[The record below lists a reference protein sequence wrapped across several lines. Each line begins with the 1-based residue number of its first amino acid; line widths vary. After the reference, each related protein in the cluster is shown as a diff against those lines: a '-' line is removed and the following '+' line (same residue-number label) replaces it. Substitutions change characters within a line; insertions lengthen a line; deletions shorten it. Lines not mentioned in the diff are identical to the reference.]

1 MNSVA
6 ELPRWDLS
14 PLFSGLDAP
23 DFQAAWDHLQNR
35 IRSLETLMSHHEVG
49 KRVARPSDKAAFQEI
64 IAALNGIYE
73 AQTPL
78 SAYLYA
84 LTSTDATDEAAQ
96 AKLSEYEGLLLQM
109 QRLRPRLTAWLA
121 TLEPALVEA
130 GEYKILIEE
139 AKVEAQHM
147 MSEPEEI
154 LASELSLSGGTAWA
168 KLHGNL
174 TSLITARVNG
184 EELPM
189 SAVRLLAM
197 NPDPAVRK
205 AAYEAELGAWE
216 ANEVALAAA
225 LNSWKGEQSTLNRK
239 RGWADDLEPT
249 LHQNRIT
256 RGALSAMQAA
266 MVESLPTWR
275 RYFRAKAKAL
285 GKEQLEW
292 WDLFAP
298 IGSAG
303 GTRWSWEE
311 GRRFI
316 VEHLAAFSRADADL
330 AERAYAERW
339 IDAEPRKGK
348 VGGAYCMPIGQ
359 GLSRILTNY
368 EASFSG
374 VSTMAHELG
383 HAYHNFCLAA
393 KPALLRQEPM
403 TLAETASI
411 MNETIVT
418 EAALR
423 AVPEAEQITI
433 LEGNLQDA
441 AQVVVD
447 IHSRFLF
454 ERSVF
459 EKRKERELSPSEFKE
474 LMLEAQRAT
483 YGDALASYHPYM
495 WAVKG
500 HYYGIDFYNYPYAFG
515 LLFGLALFKK
525 YRLEGPDFV
534 AQYDDLLASV
544 GTYPAQELAARF
556 GFDLE
561 DQGFWAGGLEVLAE
575 RVMRFEKLV
584 G

>member
-1 MNSVA
+1 MDRLA
-6 ELPRWDLS
+6 ELPEWDLS
-14 PLFSGLDAP
+14 PLFSGLDTP
-23 DFQAAWDHLQNR
+23 DFQAAWDDLQHG
-35 IRSLETLMSHHEVG
+35 IRALETLMHRHEVG
-49 KRVARPSDKAAFQEI
+49 QRPARSSDETAFQEI

-73 AQTPL
+73 AQTPIG
-78 SAYLYA
+78 AYLYA
-84 LTSTDATDEAAQ
+84 LTSTNATLEAAQ
-96 AKLSEYEGLLLQM
+96 VKLSEYEGLLLQLE
-109 QRLRPRLTAWLA
+109 RLRPRLTVWLA
-121 TLEPALVEA
+121 ALEPEMVEA

-147 MSEPEEI
+147 MSEAEEI
-154 LASELSLSGGTAWA
+154 LAAELSLSGGAAWA

-174 TSLITARVNG
+174 TSLITASVNG

-189 SAVRLLAM
+189 SSVRLLAM
-197 NPDPAVRK
+197 NPDRAVRK
-205 AAYEAELGAWE
+205 AAYTAELAAWE

-225 LNSWKGEQSTLNRK
+225 LNGWKGERSTLNRK

-249 LHQNRIT
+249 LQQNRIT
-256 RGALSAMQAA
+256 RQVLSAMQAA
-266 MVESLPTWR
+266 ITESLPTWR

-285 GKEQLEW
+285 SQERLEW

-298 IGSAG
+298 IGFAG
-303 GTRWSWEE
+303 GRRWGWEE

-316 VEHLAAFSRADADL
+316 VEHLSAFSRADADL

-339 IDAEPRKGK
+339 IDAKPRKGK
-348 VGGAYCMPIGQ
+348 VGGAYCMPIGKGQ
-359 GLSRILTNY
+359 SRILTNY
-368 EASFSG
+368 EESFSG

-383 HAYHNFCLAA
+383 HAYHNLCLAT
-393 KPALLRQEPM
+393 KPALLRREPM

-423 AVPEAEQITI
+423 AVPEAEQVTI

-441 AQVVVD
+441 AQLVVD

-474 LMLEAQRAT
+474 LMLAAQQAT

-500 HYYGIDFYNYPYAFG
+500 HYYGIDFYNYPYTFG

-525 YRLEGPDFV
+525 YQREGADFV
-534 AQYDDLLASV
+534 AQYDDMLASV
-544 GTYPAQELAARF
+544 GTYPAQELADRF
-556 GFDLE
+556 GFNLE
-561 DQGFWAGGLEVLAE
+561 DPGFWAGGLEVLAE
-575 RVMRFEKLV
+575 RIARFEKLV

>member
-1 MNSVA
+1 MHHVA
-6 ELPRWDLS
+6 ELPQWDLT
-14 PLFSGLDAP
+14 PLFSGLDAK
-23 DFQAAWDHLQNR
+23 DFQAAWDDVRQR
-35 IRSLETLMSHHEVG
+35 IRDLEALMGRHEVG
-49 KRVARPSDKAAFQEI
+49 KRAARPSDKAAFREI
-64 IAALNGIYE
+64 IDALNGIYE

-78 SAYLYA
+78 GAYLYA
-84 LTSTDATDEAAQ
+84 LVSTEATNEAAQ
-96 AKLSEYEGLLLQM
+96 AKLSEYEGLMLQL
-109 QRLRPRLTAWLA
+109 QRLRPRWVVWLA
-121 TLEPALVEA
+121 ALEPEMVEA
-130 GEYKILIEE
+130 GEYSILIEE

-147 MSEPEEI
+147 MSEAEEV
-154 LASELSLSGGTAWA
+154 LAAELSLSGGAAWA

-174 TSLITARVNG
+174 TSLITASVNG

-189 SAVRLLAM
+189 SSVRLLAM

-205 AAYEAELGAWE
+205 AAYEAELAAWK

-225 LNSWKGEQSTLNRK
+225 LNGWKGEQSTLNRK

-249 LHQNRIT
+249 LQQNRIT

-266 MVESLPTWR
+266 MVESFPIWR

-285 GKEQLEW
+285 GKERLDW

-298 IGSAG
+298 VGVAG
-303 GTRWSWEE
+303 GRRWSWEE

-316 VEHLAAFSRADADL
+316 VEHLSAFSQADADL

-339 IDAEPRKGK
+339 IDALPRKGK
-348 VGGAYCMPIGQ
+348 VGGAYCMPIGKGQ
-359 GLSRILTNY
+359 SRILTNY
-368 EASFSG
+368 EESFGG

-383 HAYHNFCLAA
+383 HAYHNLCLSTR
-393 KPALLRQEPM
+393 PALLRQTPM

-411 MNETIVT
+411 MNETIIT
-418 EAALR
+418 EAALSS
-423 AVPEAEQITI
+423 VSEAEQLPI
-433 LEGNLQDA
+433 LEGNLQDT
-441 AQVVVD
+441 AQVIVD

-459 EKRKERELSPSEFKE
+459 EKRKERELSPSEFKQ
-474 LMLEAQRAT
+474 LMLEAQQAT

-500 HYYGIDFYNYPYAFG
+500 HYYGSDFYNYPYAFG
-515 LLFGLALFKK
+515 LLFGLALFNK

-544 GTYPAQELAARF
+544 GTYSAQQLAARF

-561 DQGFWAGGLEVLAE
+561 DPGFWAGGLEVLAA
-575 RVMRFEKLV
+575 RIARFEKLV